1 MPGDVTPF
9 RCARLYSFSAV
20 TPHNLHRMIDEAIV
34 FVSLSWLHVARMC
47 IHLHPSVAQESL
59 LAIAQMAILLAPHKH
74 FQRIIAEYANSGA
87 LINHNTT
94 ATKLCGASI

>member
-1 MPGDVTPF
+1 
-9 RCARLYSFSAV
+9 
-20 TPHNLHRMIDEAIV
+20 MIDEAIV
-34 FVSLSWLHVARMC
+34 SVSLSWPHMARIWLAYGSHV
-47 IHLHPSVAQESL
+47 HLSVAHESL

-94 ATKLCGASI
+94 ATKLCGNDI